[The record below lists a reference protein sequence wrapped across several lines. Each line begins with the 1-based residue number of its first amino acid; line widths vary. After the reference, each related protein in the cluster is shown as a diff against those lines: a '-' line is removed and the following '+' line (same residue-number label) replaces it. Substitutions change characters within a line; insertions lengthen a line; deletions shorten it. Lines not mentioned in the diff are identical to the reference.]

1 MNKKK
6 LSYIWQQ
13 NELFQQVCAV
23 FRNKLFKVFFFFFCF
38 HDDGDLRLK
47 REEISFD
54 SQNRCGLWLNFLTL
68 REALGHLDNSLDR

>member
-1 MNKKK
+1 MN
-6 LSYIWQQ
+6 
-13 NELFQQVCAV
+13 F
-23 FRNKLFKVFFFFFCF
+23 FNKFVLYFETSCLRFSIFFFCF

-68 REALGHLDNSLDR
+68 REALEHLDNSLDQ